1 MPVRRYVILAGWL
14 KRPNTTTKTRDKI
27 SNNTGLVTNTALH
40 AKVIEIKT
48 KIPDITNLDSELSAY
63 PLCLGNISKDFTI
76 DHMKNLGLY
85 GYVYDFSVDYDSI
98 DVDDTLDINEYL
110 MKKHYIK

>member
-1 MPVRRYVILAGWL
+1 
-14 KRPNTTTKTRDKI
+14 
-27 SNNTGLVTNTALH
+27 
-40 AKVIEIKT
+40 
-48 KIPDITNLDSELSAY
+48 
-63 PLCLGNISKDFTI
+63 
-76 DHMKNLGLY
+76 MKNLGLY